1 MGTPVLSVLQIY
13 GLAILLGA
21 LLGMERER
29 GQDHMAGL
37 RTFILVTL
45 FGCICAQISKAA
57 SEPWIIPS
65 GMAAI
70 IVLAAAG
77 HFTMVKEHSAPGL
90 TTWVAMLVAFGIGAL
105 VGFDQTV
112 EAVALSLATTIILY
126 FKSILHNF
134 SHSLSERDIY
144 AIFQFGLIAFV
155 ILPVLPDRGFGPY
168 KVLNPHNIWLMVVLV
183 SAINLSGYLILKF
196 GKKHWG
202 GPMVGILGGTISSTA
217 TTLCFA
223 RRARENHGFS
233 MMGAMIVALA
243 STTVLVRMTLLIG
256 IIHSELLQSLA
267 LPMTAMFLSGMI
279 PVFFLWRKTR
289 SQETPDPDTKNPA
302 EITQALFFGV
312 VYAVI
317 LLAVAAAR
325 DYLGS
330 KGVYIVS
337 LVSGLTDVDAITLS
351 NARMAAGGS
360 LLESLAAGSILIAFI
375 SNLGFKLAMVGTI
388 GSRRMFNWTLVCF
401 AFLALPALLLLI

>member
-21 LLGMERER
+21 LMGLERER
-29 GQDHMAGL
+29 GQEHMAGL

-45 FGCICAQISKAA
+45 FGCICARISQAA

-70 IVLAAAG
+70 IVLAAVG
-77 HFTMVKEHSAPGL
+77 HFTMARKNAAPGL
-90 TTWVAMLVAFGIGAL
+90 TTWVALLVAFGIGTL

-112 EAVALSLATTIILY
+112 AAVALSLATTVILY

-155 ILPVLPDRGFGPY
+155 ILPILPDRGFGPY

-183 SAINLSGYLILKF
+183 SAINLAGYLILKF

-223 RRARENHGFS
+223 RRAHENRGFS

-256 IIHSELLQSLA
+256 IIHSELLRNLA
-267 LPMTAMFLSGMI
+267 VPMTAMFLSGLV
-279 PVFFLWRKTR
+279 PVFYLWRKTR
-289 SQETPDPDTKNPA
+289 SQETPEPETKNPA
-302 EITQALFFGV
+302 EIEQALFFGV
-312 VYAVI
+312 VYGVI

-330 KGVYIVS
+330 KGVYMVS
-337 LVSGLTDVDAITLS
+337 LISGLTDVDAITLS
-351 NARMAAGGS
+351 NARMAAGGG
-360 LLESLAAGSILIAFI
+360 LLENLAAGSILIAFI
-375 SNLGFKLAMVGTI
+375 SNLGFKMAMVGTI
-388 GSRRMFNWTLVCF
+388 GTRQMFNWTLVCF
-401 AFLALPALLLLI
+401 AFLALPALLFFI